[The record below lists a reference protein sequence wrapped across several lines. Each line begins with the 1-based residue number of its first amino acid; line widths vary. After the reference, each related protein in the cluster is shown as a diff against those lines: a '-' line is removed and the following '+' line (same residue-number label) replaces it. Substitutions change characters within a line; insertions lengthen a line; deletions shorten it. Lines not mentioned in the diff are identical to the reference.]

1 MKCSTHNF
9 VKNQP
14 EQALSKT
21 ASEAFIS
28 IMFDF
33 SDMNIS
39 MTTQWFTASL
49 FLHEFIKIN
58 WYLSSTIPTL
68 KDLIF

>member
-1 MKCSTHNF
+1 MKCFTHNF
-9 VKNQP
+9 VKNQL

-21 ASEAFIS
+21 ASETFIS

-33 SDMNIS
+33 SAMNIS
-39 MTTQWFTASL
+39 MTTQWFAASL
-49 FLHEFIKIN
+49 LLHEFIKGN

-68 KDLIF
+68 KGLIL